1 MATAQKTNKDKK
13 TQIFDILKKC
23 IYRLNMH
30 VTRSF
35 VKNIV
40 QSVGRPNNYVP
51 NSVQNTIKG

>member
-1 MATAQKTNKDKK
+1 MATAQKKTNNNEKK
-13 TQIFDILKKC
+13 IDILKKC

>member
-1 MATAQKTNKDKK
+1 MATAQKKTNKDEKK
-13 TQIFDILKKC
+13 IDILKKC